1 MVACM
6 LLNQVILRIR
16 IVKKLL
22 LLNIFFLNAICIS
35 AQDVDIV
42 NSDSSGYV
50 LLSTYEMAYGS
61 KYKDLEKSLI
71 KETKA
76 GVKDGYDTCSLYR
89 HVQGSQRAFYM
100 ICSFKTMDQF
110 AKIMD
115 VERDYS
121 NDKQLFAS
129 HTDHILARVTTELD
143 SPPPF
148 VMFAKWRPGPNLS
161 MSGFSE
167 RMTAFQKAFSK
178 SFGACN
184 EYIHSWGPEYA
195 GYLACGF
202 NNWSDFAKAT
212 AAADENVV
220 EAISSFPVTGI
231 VSHSDELL
239 VRVYPE

>member
-1 MVACM
+1 M
-6 LLNQVILRIR
+6 
-16 IVKKLL
+16 
-22 LLNIFFLNAICIS
+22 
-35 AQDVDIV
+35 
-42 NSDSSGYV
+42 
-50 LLSTYEMAYGS
+50 STYEMAYGG
-61 KYKDLEKSLI
+61 KFKDLEKNLI
-71 KETKA
+71 EETKA
-76 GVKDGYDTCSLYR
+76 GAKDGYDACSLYR

-121 NDKQLFAS
+121 NEKQLFAS

-148 VMFAKWRPGPNLS
+148 VMFAKWIPGPNLS

-184 EYIHSWGPEYA
+184 EYVHAWGPEYA

-202 NNWSDFAKAT
+202 NSWSDFSKA
-212 AAADENVV
+212 ASASDENVV

-239 VRVYPE
+239 VRVYPD

>member
-1 MVACM
+1 M
-6 LLNQVILRIR
+6 
-16 IVKKLL
+16 KKLL
-22 LLNIFFLNAICIS
+22 ILNLSFIFSFFILA
-35 AQDVDIV
+35 DEVDT
-42 NSDSSGYV
+42 SDSEQKGYV
-50 LLSTYEMAYGS
+50 LMSTYEMAYGS
-61 KYKDLEKSLI
+61 KFKDLEKNLI
-71 KETKA
+71 EETKA
-76 GVKDGYDTCSLYR
+76 GVRDGYDACSLYR

-100 ICSFKTMDQF
+100 ICSFKTMNQF

-121 NDKQLFAS
+121 NEKQLFAS
-129 HTDHILARVTTELD
+129 HTDHILARVKTELD

-178 SFGACN
+178 SFGSCN

-239 VRVYPE
+239 VRVYPK

>member
-1 MVACM
+1 M
-6 LLNQVILRIR
+6 
-16 IVKKLL
+16 KKLL
-22 LLNIFFLNAICIS
+22 ILNLSFIFSFFAVADEI
-35 AQDVDIV
+35 
-42 NSDSSGYV
+42 DSSDLEPKGYV
-50 LLSTYEMAYGS
+50 LMSTYEMAYGS
-61 KYKDLEKSLI
+61 KYKDLEKNLI
-71 KETKA
+71 EETKA
-76 GVKDGYDTCSLYR
+76 GVKDGYDACSLYR

-100 ICSFKTMDQF
+100 ICSFKTMNQF

-121 NDKQLFAS
+121 NEKQLFAS
-129 HTDHILARVTTELD
+129 HTDHILARVKTELD

-178 SFGACN
+178 SFGSCN

-220 EAISSFPVTGI
+220 EVISSFPVTGI

-239 VRVYPE
+239 VRVYPK

>member
-1 MVACM
+1 M
-6 LLNQVILRIR
+6 
-16 IVKKLL
+16 KK
-22 LLNIFFLNAICIS
+22 FLIINLSFLFTVFLIA
-35 AQDVDIV
+35 DEVDS
-42 NSDSSGYV
+42 SDSDSKGYI
-50 LLSTYEMAYGS
+50 LLSTYEMAYGG
-61 KYKDLEKSLI
+61 KFKDLEKNLI
-71 KETKA
+71 EETKA
-76 GVKDGYDTCSLYR
+76 GVKDGYDACSLYR

-100 ICSFKTMDQF
+100 VCSFKTMEQF
-110 AKIMD
+110 AKIMN

-121 NDKQLFAS
+121 NDRQLFAS

-143 SPPPF
+143 GPPPF

-161 MSGFSE
+161 MTGFSD
-167 RMTAFQKAFSK
+167 RMSAFQKAFSK
-178 SFGACN
+178 SFGGCN
-184 EYIHSWGPEYA
+184 EFIHAWGPEYA

-239 VRVYPE
+239 VRVYPK

>member
-1 MVACM
+1 M
-6 LLNQVILRIR
+6 
-16 IVKKLL
+16 KKLL
-22 LLNIFFLNAICIS
+22 ILNLSFIFSFF
-35 AQDVDIV
+35 IV
-42 NSDSSGYV
+42 ADEIDPSDSDPKGYV
-50 LLSTYEMAYGS
+50 LMSTYEMAYGS
-61 KYKDLEKSLI
+61 KFKDLEKNLI
-71 KETKA
+71 EETKA
-76 GVKDGYDTCSLYR
+76 GVKDGYDACSLYR

-100 ICSFKTMDQF
+100 ICSFKTMNQF

-121 NDKQLFAS
+121 NEKQLFAS
-129 HTDHILARVTTELD
+129 HTDHILARVKTELD

-178 SFGACN
+178 SFGSCN

-202 NNWSDFAKAT
+202 KNWSHFAKAT
-212 AAADENVV
+212 AAADKNVV

-239 VRVYPE
+239 VRVYPK

>member
-1 MVACM
+1 M
-6 LLNQVILRIR
+6 
-16 IVKKLL
+16 KKFL
-22 LLNIFFLNAICIS
+22 LLNIFFLNAIFIS
-35 AQDVDIV
+35 AQDVDTA
-42 NSDSSGYV
+42 NPDSSGYI

-71 KETKA
+71 EETKA
-76 GVKDGYDTCSLYR
+76 GVEDGYDSCSLYR

-100 ICSFKTMDQF
+100 ICGFKTMNQF

-115 VERDYS
+115 VDRDYS

-148 VMFAKWRPGPNLS
+148 VMFAKWVPGPNLS

-184 EYIHSWGPEYA
+184 EYIHAWGPEYA

-212 AAADENVV
+212 AAADQNVV

-239 VRVYPE
+239 VRVYP

>member
-1 MVACM
+1 M
-6 LLNQVILRIR
+6 
-16 IVKKLL
+16 KKLL
-22 LLNIFFLNAICIS
+22 ILNLSFIFSFFAVADEI
-35 AQDVDIV
+35 
-42 NSDSSGYV
+42 DSSDLEPKGYV
-50 LLSTYEMAYGS
+50 LMSTYEMAYGS
-61 KYKDLEKSLI
+61 KFKDLEKNLI
-71 KETKA
+71 EETKA
-76 GVKDGYDTCSLYR
+76 GVTDGYDACSLYR

-100 ICSFKTMDQF
+100 ICSFKTMNQF

-121 NDKQLFAS
+121 NEKQLFAS
-129 HTDHILARVTTELD
+129 HTDHILARVKTELD

-202 NNWSDFAKAT
+202 DSWSDFAKAT

-239 VRVYPE
+239 VRVYPK

>member
-1 MVACM
+1 M
-6 LLNQVILRIR
+6 I
-16 IVKKLL
+16 KLL
-22 LLNIFFLNAICIS
+22 ILNLSFILSFFVLA
-35 AQDVDIV
+35 DEVDS
-42 NSDSSGYV
+42 SDSEQKGYV
-50 LLSTYEMAYGS
+50 LMSTYEMAYGS
-61 KYKDLEKSLI
+61 KFKDLEKNLI
-71 KETKA
+71 EETKA
-76 GVKDGYDTCSLYR
+76 GVRDGYDACSLYR

-100 ICSFKTMDQF
+100 ICSFKTMNQF

-121 NDKQLFAS
+121 NEKQLFAS
-129 HTDHILARVTTELD
+129 HTDHILARVKTELD

-202 NNWSDFAKAT
+202 NSWSDFAKAT

-239 VRVYPE
+239 VRVYPK

>member
-1 MVACM
+1 
-6 LLNQVILRIR
+6 
-16 IVKKLL
+16 
-22 LLNIFFLNAICIS
+22 
-35 AQDVDIV
+35 
-42 NSDSSGYV
+42 
-50 LLSTYEMAYGS
+50 
-61 KYKDLEKSLI
+61 
-71 KETKA
+71 
-76 GVKDGYDTCSLYR
+76 
-89 HVQGSQRAFYM
+89 M
-100 ICSFKTMDQF
+100 ICSFKTMNQF

-121 NDKQLFAS
+121 NEKQLFAS
-129 HTDHILARVTTELD
+129 HTDHILARVKTELD

-202 NNWSDFAKAT
+202 DSWSDFAKAT

-239 VRVYPE
+239 VRVYPK

>member
-1 MVACM
+1 MT
-6 LLNQVILRIR
+6 
-16 IVKKLL
+16 KLL
-22 LLNIFFLNAICIS
+22 ILNLSFIFSFFLLA
-35 AQDVDIV
+35 DEVDS
-42 NSDSSGYV
+42 SDSEQMGYV
-50 LLSTYEMAYGS
+50 LMSTYEMAYGS
-61 KYKDLEKSLI
+61 KFKDLEKNLI
-71 KETKA
+71 EETKA
-76 GVKDGYDTCSLYR
+76 GVRDGYDACSLYR

-121 NDKQLFAS
+121 NEKQLFAS
-129 HTDHILARVTTELD
+129 HTDHILARVKTELD

-202 NNWSDFAKAT
+202 DSWSDFAKAT

-220 EAISSFPVTGI
+220 EAISSFSVTGI

-239 VRVYPE
+239 VRVYPK

>member
-1 MVACM
+1 M
-6 LLNQVILRIR
+6 
-16 IVKKLL
+16 KKLL
-22 LLNIFFLNAICIS
+22 ILNLSFIFSFFAVADEI
-35 AQDVDIV
+35 
-42 NSDSSGYV
+42 DSSDLEPKGYV
-50 LLSTYEMAYGS
+50 LMSTYEMAYGS
-61 KYKDLEKSLI
+61 KYKDLEKNLI
-71 KETKA
+71 EETKA
-76 GVKDGYDTCSLYR
+76 GVKDGYDACSLYR

-100 ICSFKTMDQF
+100 ICSFKTMNQF

-121 NDKQLFAS
+121 NEKQLFAS
-129 HTDHILARVTTELD
+129 HTDHILARVKTELD

-178 SFGACN
+178 SFGSCN

-239 VRVYPE
+239 VRVYP

>member
-1 MVACM
+1 M
-6 LLNQVILRIR
+6 
-16 IVKKLL
+16 KKLL
-22 LLNIFFLNAICIS
+22 ILNLSFIFSFFAVADEI
-35 AQDVDIV
+35 
-42 NSDSSGYV
+42 DSSDIEPKGYV
-50 LLSTYEMAYGS
+50 LMSTYEMAYGS
-61 KYKDLEKSLI
+61 KYKDLEKNLI
-71 KETKA
+71 EETKA
-76 GVKDGYDTCSLYR
+76 GVKDGYDACSLYR

-100 ICSFKTMDQF
+100 ICSFKTMNQF

-121 NDKQLFAS
+121 NEKQLFAS
-129 HTDHILARVTTELD
+129 HTDHILARVKTELD

-178 SFGACN
+178 SFGSCN

-239 VRVYPE
+239 VRVYPK

>member
-1 MVACM
+1 M
-6 LLNQVILRIR
+6 
-16 IVKKLL
+16 KKLL
-22 LLNIFFLNAICIS
+22 ILNLSFIFSFFAVADEIDS
-35 AQDVDIV
+35 
-42 NSDSSGYV
+42 SDSETKGYV
-50 LLSTYEMAYGS
+50 LMSTYEMAYGS
-61 KYKDLEKSLI
+61 KFKDLEKNLI
-71 KETKA
+71 EETKA
-76 GVKDGYDTCSLYR
+76 GVKDGYDACSLYR

-100 ICSFKTMDQF
+100 ICSFKTMNQF

-121 NDKQLFAS
+121 NEKQLFAS
-129 HTDHILARVTTELD
+129 HTDHILARVKTELD

-178 SFGACN
+178 SFGSCN

-239 VRVYPE
+239 VRVYPK

>member
-1 MVACM
+1 M
-6 LLNQVILRIR
+6 
-16 IVKKLL
+16 KKLL
-22 LLNIFFLNAICIS
+22 IINISLIFSFFIVA
-35 AQDVDIV
+35 DEV
-42 NSDSSGYV
+42 NSSDSESKGYI
-50 LLSTYEMAYGS
+50 LMSTYEMAYGG
-61 KYKDLEKSLI
+61 KFKDLEKNLI
-71 KETKA
+71 EETKA
-76 GVKDGYDTCSLYR
+76 GAKDGYDACSLYR

-121 NDKQLFAS
+121 NEKQLFAS

-148 VMFAKWRPGPNLS
+148 VMFGKWIPGPNLS

-184 EYIHSWGPEYA
+184 EYVHAWGPEYA

-202 NNWSDFAKAT
+202 NSWSDFSKA
-212 AAADENVV
+212 ASASDENVV

-239 VRVYPE
+239 VRVYPD

>member
-1 MVACM
+1 M
-6 LLNQVILRIR
+6 Q
-16 IVKKLL
+16 KLL
-22 LLNIFFLNAICIS
+22 ILNLSFIFSFFAVADEI
-35 AQDVDIV
+35 
-42 NSDSSGYV
+42 DSSDLEPKGYV
-50 LLSTYEMAYGS
+50 LMSTYEMAYGS
-61 KYKDLEKSLI
+61 KYKDLEKNLI
-71 KETKA
+71 EETKA
-76 GVKDGYDTCSLYR
+76 GVKDGYDACSLYR

-100 ICSFKTMDQF
+100 ICSFKTMNQF

-121 NDKQLFAS
+121 NEKQLFAS
-129 HTDHILARVTTELD
+129 HTDHILARVKTELD

-178 SFGACN
+178 SFGSCN

-239 VRVYPE
+239 VKVYPK

>member
-1 MVACM
+1 M
-6 LLNQVILRIR
+6 
-16 IVKKLL
+16 KKLL
-22 LLNIFFLNAICIS
+22 ILNLSFIFSFFAVADEI
-35 AQDVDIV
+35 
-42 NSDSSGYV
+42 DSSDLEPKGYV
-50 LLSTYEMAYGS
+50 LMSTYEMAYGS
-61 KYKDLEKSLI
+61 KYKDLEKNLI
-71 KETKA
+71 EETKA
-76 GVKDGYDTCSLYR
+76 GVKDGYDACSLYR

-100 ICSFKTMDQF
+100 ICSFKTMNQF

-121 NDKQLFAS
+121 NEKQLFGS
-129 HTDHILARVTTELD
+129 HTDHILARVKTELD

-178 SFGACN
+178 SFGSCN

-239 VRVYPE
+239 VRVYPK

>member
-1 MVACM
+1 M
-6 LLNQVILRIR
+6 
-16 IVKKLL
+16 KKLL
-22 LLNIFFLNAICIS
+22 ILNLSFIFSFFAVADEI
-35 AQDVDIV
+35 
-42 NSDSSGYV
+42 DSSDLEPKGYV
-50 LLSTYEMAYGS
+50 LMSTYEMAYGS
-61 KYKDLEKSLI
+61 KYKDLEKNLI
-71 KETKA
+71 EETKA
-76 GVKDGYDTCSLYR
+76 GVKDGYDACSLYR

-100 ICSFKTMDQF
+100 ICSFKTMNQF

-121 NDKQLFAS
+121 NEKQLFAS
-129 HTDHILARVTTELD
+129 HTDHILARVKTELD

-178 SFGACN
+178 SFGSCN

-239 VRVYPE
+239 VKVYPK

>member
-1 MVACM
+1 M
-6 LLNQVILRIR
+6 
-16 IVKKLL
+16 KKLL
-22 LLNIFFLNAICIS
+22 ILNLSFIFSFFAVADEI
-35 AQDVDIV
+35 
-42 NSDSSGYV
+42 DSSDLEPKGYV
-50 LLSTYEMAYGS
+50 LMSTYEMAYGS
-61 KYKDLEKSLI
+61 KYKDLEKNLI
-71 KETKA
+71 EETKA
-76 GVKDGYDTCSLYR
+76 GVKDGYDACSLYR

-100 ICSFKTMDQF
+100 ICSFKTMNQF

-121 NDKQLFAS
+121 NEKQLFAS
-129 HTDHILARVTTELD
+129 HTDHILARVKTELD

-178 SFGACN
+178 SFGSCN

-239 VRVYPE
+239 VRVYPK

>member
-1 MVACM
+1 M
-6 LLNQVILRIR
+6 
-16 IVKKLL
+16 KKLL
-22 LLNIFFLNAICIS
+22 ILNLSFVFSFFAVADEIDS
-35 AQDVDIV
+35 
-42 NSDSSGYV
+42 SDSETKGYV
-50 LLSTYEMAYGS
+50 LMSTYEMAYGS
-61 KYKDLEKSLI
+61 KFKDLEKNLI
-71 KETKA
+71 EETKA
-76 GVKDGYDTCSLYR
+76 GVKDGYDACSLYR

-100 ICSFKTMDQF
+100 ICSFKTMNQF

-121 NDKQLFAS
+121 NEKQLFAS
-129 HTDHILARVTTELD
+129 HTDHILARVKTELD

-178 SFGACN
+178 SFGSCN

-239 VRVYPE
+239 VRVYPK

>member
-1 MVACM
+1 M
-6 LLNQVILRIR
+6 
-16 IVKKLL
+16 KKLL
-22 LLNIFFLNAICIS
+22 ILNLSFIFSFFAVADEI
-35 AQDVDIV
+35 
-42 NSDSSGYV
+42 DSSDLEPKGYV
-50 LLSTYEMAYGS
+50 LMSTYEMAYGS
-61 KYKDLEKSLI
+61 KYKDLEKNLI
-71 KETKA
+71 EETKA
-76 GVKDGYDTCSLYR
+76 GVKDGYDACSLYR

-100 ICSFKTMDQF
+100 ICSFKTMNQF

-129 HTDHILARVTTELD
+129 HTDHILARVKTELD

-178 SFGACN
+178 SFGSCN

-239 VRVYPE
+239 VKVYPK

>member
-1 MVACM
+1 MRNYLASA
-6 LLNQVILRIR
+6 LLIFSTSYVI
-16 IVKKLL
+16 
-22 LLNIFFLNAICIS
+22 ADGHS
-35 AQDVDIV
+35 ADEVDAP
-42 NSDSSGYV
+42 NSKSNGYI
-50 LLSTYEMAYGS
+50 LMSTYEMAYGS
-61 KYKDLEKSLI
+61 KFKDLEKSLI
-71 KETKA
+71 EETKA
-76 GVKDGYDTCSLYR
+76 GVKDGYDACSLYR
-89 HVQGSQRAFYM
+89 HIQGSQRAFYM
-100 ICSFKTMDQF
+100 ICSFKTMNQF
-110 AKIMD
+110 AEIMD
-115 VERDYS
+115 VDRDYS
-121 NDKQLFAS
+121 NEKQLFAS

-178 SFGACN
+178 SFGGCN

-202 NNWSDFAKAT
+202 NDWSDFAKAT
-212 AAADENVV
+212 AAADKNVV

-239 VRVYPE
+239 VRVYPK

>member
-1 MVACM
+1 MM
-6 LLNQVILRIR
+6 
-16 IVKKLL
+16 KLL
-22 LLNIFFLNAICIS
+22 ILNLSFILSFFVLAD
-35 AQDVDIV
+35 DVDS
-42 NSDSSGYV
+42 SDSEQKGYV
-50 LLSTYEMAYGS
+50 LMSTYEMAYGS
-61 KYKDLEKSLI
+61 KFKDLEKNLI
-71 KETKA
+71 EETKA
-76 GVKDGYDTCSLYR
+76 GVRDGYDACSLYR

-100 ICSFKTMDQF
+100 ICSFKTMNQF

-121 NDKQLFAS
+121 NEKQLFAS
-129 HTDHILARVTTELD
+129 HTDHILARVKTELD

-202 NNWSDFAKAT
+202 DSWSDFAKAT

-239 VRVYPE
+239 VRVYPK